1 MLNLDSI
8 NLGGTQRR
16 AVMKLAVE
24 LVKADDRIHSKEV
37 AVLDELQ
44 SMLGLEQE
52 ELDLIHYLSLENA
65 VECLNDLDEDSTER
79 VTGLFKDIMCSDTTS
94 TSRRIFCCPQSQCL
108 ATADPETGAGYC
120 PRTQPNPKRLKSKS
134 SFLKAKLRK
143 RRIWFSMTNTT
154 TYSFKGIRRHRN
166 RVFLPSGH
174 YSRVRA
180 TS

>member
-79 VTGLFKDIMCSDTTS
+79 VTGLFKDIMCSDND
-94 TSRRIFCCPQSQCL
+94 IDFEENL
-108 ATADPETGAGYC
+108 
-120 PRTQPNPKRLKSKS
+120 L
-134 SFLKAKLRK
+134 
-143 RRIWFSMTNTT
+143 
-154 TYSFKGIRRHRN
+154 
-166 RVFLPSGH
+166 
-174 YSRVRA
+174 
-180 TS
+180 